1 MLARRLADG
10 ALGFL
15 RWDVLGQ
22 EKGDVA
28 GDRGEAAHGLV
39 LGRVGGVLSEH
50 LQIELGEEDRIGKGV
65 GLPDDLLQELLLLA
79 R

>member
-15 RWDVLGQ
+15 RWEFPGQ
-22 EKGDVA
+22 EKGDIP

-39 LGRVGGVLSEH
+39 LGRVGGVLSERV
-50 LQIELGEEDRIGKGV
+50 QIELGEE
-65 GLPDDLLQELLLLA
+65 EEE
-79 R
+79 